1 MLVPPPS
8 FRSPTA
14 GPEGN
19 AMEVQHAKPFFDT
32 EDQIRLHLGL
42 LRRVAEAEGEM
53 SSAGRRFME
62 RKILFYED
70 MFPDVDIRQLSKSL
84 RGDLSGIARCIAGR
98 MAKMILLQ
106 DLVAMAYSDGS
117 LSDAEKAILFDVGAD
132 FGLAVESVED
142 LISMNEEVV
151 DSNRRL
157 SEYIYTGEI

>member
-1 MLVPPPS
+1 
-8 FRSPTA
+8 
-14 GPEGN
+14 
-19 AMEVQHAKPFFDT
+19 MEVQHAKPFFDT

-42 LRRVAEAEGEM
+42 LRRVAEAEGDM
-53 SSAGRRFME
+53 TSSGRRFLE

-70 MFPDVDIRQLSKSL
+70 MFPDIDIRQLSKSL
-84 RGDLSGIARCIAGR
+84 RGDLSGIVRCIAGR

-106 DLVAMAYSDGS
+106 DLVAMAYSDGT
-117 LSDAEKAILFDVGAD
+117 LSDAEKAILFDVGSD
-132 FGLAVESVED
+132 FGLEAESVED